1 MSLAFSS
8 KTRFRRASNALTPAE
23 QSVLGSIA
31 SSPSPSQAFM
41 DYALRS
47 QPIQVFFQ
55 TNDDQVCISAA
66 RFFADALRQPNVAAF
81 IRTAKPQ
88 EMRATARLFAVAL
101 EAEPIRRFVFS
112 RRTADRNRAIE
123 FIEASVQILAEDF
136 RPVPPAGDAISTAE
150 AAEILGLQSVNTVK
164 AWIGRGLFPR
174 AKATSGGHWRLPRAD
189 VEAFARQRSAAA
201 QWAES
206 GTLPAPRG
214 PTDTDF

>member
-1 MSLAFSS
+1 
-8 KTRFRRASNALTPAE
+8 
-23 QSVLGSIA
+23 
-31 SSPSPSQAFM
+31 M

-55 TNDDQVCISAA
+55 THDDEACISAA
-66 RFFADALRQPNVAAF
+66 RFFADALRQPNVTAF
-81 IRTAKPQ
+81 IQTAKPQ
-88 EMRATARLFAVAL
+88 EMRAAARLFAVAL

-123 FIEASVQILAEDF
+123 FVECSVQILAEDF
-136 RPVPPAGDAISTAE
+136 RPVQASENDISTAE

-189 VEAFARQRSAAA
+189 VEAFARQRKAAA

-206 GTLPAPRG
+206 GVLPAPRG
-214 PTDTDF
+214 QSDTDL